1 MTHLNSLVKSFA
13 LAIAALAVLACGASA
28 QNIRHDFKIA
38 GPDGSPVANH
48 RISAEQAAAVAKLPG
63 AVALGNPNGDVTIA
77 QFYDLNC
84 PYCRRASADV
94 EALLRSDKNLKLILV
109 PFPVLGVPSIQA
121 GRVELGVRALASPE
135 TFFAFHRKIYE
146 ARGTIDGNKALAAA
160 QALKIDQ
167 ERLLAV
173 ANDDSVTE
181 TMKAHV
187 RLGNAINLFATPSYV
202 IRDVAIVGH
211 PGEKSLRAVIAS
223 VRKCGQV
230 VC

>member
-1 MTHLNSLVKSFA
+1 VKSLLFA
-13 LAIAALAVLACGASA
+13 LAATLFLAGGAFA
-28 QNIRHDFKIA
+28 QNIKHEFRIA

-48 RISAEQAAAVAKLPG
+48 RISAAQAAAVAKLPG

-94 EALLRSDKNLKLILV
+94 EALLKSDKNLKLILL

-121 GRVELGVRALASPE
+121 GRVELGVRALTSPE
-135 TFFAFHRKIYE
+135 TFFAFHRKVYE
-146 ARGTIDGNKALAAA
+146 TRGTIDGNKALAAA

-167 ERLLAV
+167 EKLLAA

-181 TMKAHV
+181 IMKAHV
-187 RLGNAINLFATPSYV
+187 RLGNAINLFATPAYV
-202 IRDVAIVGH
+202 IKDVVIVGH
-211 PGEKSLRAVIAS
+211 PGEKSLRAVIAA

>member
-1 MTHLNSLVKSFA
+1 MTFRKCLLLIVALSFLVPTGSP
-13 LAIAALAVLACGASA
+13 A
-28 QNIRHDFKIA
+28 QNLKYDFRIA

-63 AVALGNPNGDVTIA
+63 VVVVGNPNGDVTLA
-77 QFYDLNC
+77 EFYDLNC

-94 EALLRSDKNLKLILV
+94 DALLKSDRNLRVILV
-109 PFPVLGVPSIQA
+109 PFPVLGIASIQA
-121 GRVELGVRALASPE
+121 GRVELAVRKLSDPK
-135 TFFAFHRKIYE
+135 TFYAFHRKIYE
-146 ARGTIDGNKALAAA
+146 GRGVIDGDRALAVANE
-160 QALKIDQ
+160 LKIDQ
-167 ERLLAV
+167 QKLLTA

-187 RLGNAINLFATPSYV
+187 RLGNAINLAATPSYV
-202 IRDVAIVGH
+202 IKDVAIVGH
-211 PGEKSLRAVIAS
+211 PGGQSLKAVIAA

>member
-1 MTHLNSLVKSFA
+1 MTCLKYLLLIFA
-13 LAIAALAVLACGASA
+13 LLLGAPVNASA
-28 QNIRHDFKIA
+28 QNLKHDFKIA

-63 AVALGNPNGDVTIA
+63 VVVVGNPNGDVTLA
-77 QFYDLNC
+77 EFYDLNC

-94 EALLRSDKNLKLILV
+94 DALLRSDKNLRVILV
-109 PFPVLGVPSIQA
+109 PFPVLGIASIQA
-121 GRVELGVRALASPE
+121 GRVELAVRKLSNPQ
-135 TFFAFHRKIYE
+135 TFYAFHRKIYE
-146 ARGTIDGNKALAAA
+146 GRGVIDGNRALAVANE
-160 QALKIDQ
+160 LKIDQ
-167 ERLLAV
+167 QKILSA

-187 RLGNAINLFATPSYV
+187 RLGNAINLAATPSYV
-202 IRDVAIVGH
+202 VKDVAIVGH
-211 PGEKSLRAVIAS
+211 PGGKSLKSVVEA

>member
-1 MTHLNSLVKSFA
+1 MTHSKIHILLALLVLIFP
-13 LAIAALAVLACGASA
+13 AAATA
-28 QNIRHDFKIA
+28 QNLKYDFKIA

-48 RISAEQAAAVAKLPG
+48 RVPADQAAAVAKLPG
-63 AVALGNPNGDVTIA
+63 AVVVGNPNGDITLA
-77 QFYDLNC
+77 EFYDLNC

-94 EALLRSDKNLKLILV
+94 DALLRSDKNLKVILV

-121 GRVELGVRALASPE
+121 GRVELAVRKLSDPK
-135 TFFAFHRKIYE
+135 TFYAFHRKIYE
-146 ARGTIDGNKALAAA
+146 GRGVIDGNRA
-160 QALKIDQ
+160 
-167 ERLLAV
+167 LAV
-173 ANDDSVTE
+173 ANDLKIDQQKILAAANDDSITE

-187 RLGNAINLFATPSYV
+187 RLGNALNLAATPSYV

-211 PGEKSLRAVIAS
+211 PGGQSLKAIVDA

>member
-1 MTHLNSLVKSFA
+1 MTRLTSAFLTFAALLLLPVDSFA
-13 LAIAALAVLACGASA
+13 
-28 QNIRHDFKIA
+28 QNLKFEFRIA

-63 AVALGNPNGDVTIA
+63 VVVVGNPNGDVTLA
-77 QFYDLNC
+77 EFYDLNC

-94 EALLRSDKNLKLILV
+94 DALLRGDKNLKVILV

-121 GRVELGVRALASPE
+121 GRVELAVRKLSDPK
-135 TFFAFHRKIYE
+135 TFYAFHRKIYE
-146 ARGTIDGNKALAAA
+146 GRGVIDGNRALAVANE
-160 QALKIDQ
+160 LKIDQ
-167 ERLLAV
+167 QKILAA
-173 ANDDSVTE
+173 ANDDSITE

-187 RLGNAINLFATPSYV
+187 RLGNALNLAATPSFV
-202 IRDVAIVGH
+202 IKDVAIVGH
-211 PGEKSLRAVIAS
+211 PGGKSLKALIAA

>member
-1 MTHLNSLVKSFA
+1 MTRLALISVSL
-13 LAIAALAVLACGASA
+13 AALFLLPPADSSA
-28 QNIRHDFKIA
+28 QNLKFEFKIA

-63 AVALGNPNGDVTIA
+63 AVVVGNPEGDVTLA
-77 QFYDLNC
+77 EFYDLNC

-94 EALLRSDKNLKLILV
+94 DALLRSDKNLKVILV

-121 GRVELGVRALASPE
+121 GRVELAVRKLSAPE
-135 TFFAFHRKIYE
+135 TFYAFHRKIYE
-146 ARGTIDGNKALAAA
+146 GRGVIDGDRALAVARD
-160 QALKIDQ
+160 LKIDLQ
-167 ERLLAV
+167 KILAA

-187 RLGNAINLFATPSYV
+187 RLGNALNLAATPSYV
-202 IRDVAIVGH
+202 VMDVAIVGH
-211 PGEKSLRAVIAS
+211 PGGQSLKAVIAA